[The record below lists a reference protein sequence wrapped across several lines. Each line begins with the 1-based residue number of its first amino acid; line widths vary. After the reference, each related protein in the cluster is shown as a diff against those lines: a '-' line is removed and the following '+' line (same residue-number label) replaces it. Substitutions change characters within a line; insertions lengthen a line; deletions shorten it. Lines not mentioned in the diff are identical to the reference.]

1 MGRLASPIRVNIT
14 RIPTLLPKSIF
25 SNRLQH
31 ACIEAQI
38 EILSVS
44 YNFFL
49 EMKPQGFFFLSL
61 VSTNDCSLPKSHS
74 KFHLP
79 GIFFSTIPSERI
91 QRHRK
96 TRHYWGKQS
105 CRHERIHFLEQ
116 AKGHSQPL
124 KGAQ

>member
-1 MGRLASPIRVNIT
+1 MGRLASPIRVTIT
-14 RIPTLLPKSIF
+14 RIPTPLPKSIF
-25 SNRLQH
+25 SNTLQH

-38 EILSVS
+38 KILSVS

-96 TRHYWGKQS
+96 TKHYWGKQS

-124 KGAQ
+124 KGAE

>member
-1 MGRLASPIRVNIT
+1 
-14 RIPTLLPKSIF
+14 
-25 SNRLQH
+25 
-31 ACIEAQI
+31 
-38 EILSVS
+38 
-44 YNFFL
+44 
-49 EMKPQGFFFLSL
+49 MKPQGFFFLSL

-79 GIFFSTIPSERI
+79 GTFFSTIPSERI

-96 TRHYWGKQS
+96 TKHYWGKQS

-124 KGAQ
+124 KGAEWL

>member
-1 MGRLASPIRVNIT
+1 
-14 RIPTLLPKSIF
+14 
-25 SNRLQH
+25 
-31 ACIEAQI
+31 
-38 EILSVS
+38 
-44 YNFFL
+44 
-49 EMKPQGFFFLSL
+49 MKPQGFFFFLSL

-124 KGAQ
+124 KGAEWL